1 MRGLSQQNTLP
12 VLEFK
17 SNVPVDA
24 TTFKKSGNSRNP
36 KPQKSTCMIVHVQ
49 RREPACIPLVVLYSC
64 GNSGLSASGPPATS
78 NFIILD
84 SWVDGLWPMKYTAGT
99 WARRGFPDE
108 HAYCREEWAAPTLN
122 CDGLRLPVNQLSLA

>member
-1 MRGLSQQNTLP
+1 MLFELLRAQLRAVTKCCNSCAQAQTHSFSALLVRKEVQAEGENAGLP

-17 SNVPVDA
+17 SSVPADA

-49 RREPACIPLVVLYSC
+49 RRATAWIPVLILYSS
-64 GNSGLSASGPPATS
+64 GHSGLSASGPPATS

-84 SWVDGLWPMKYTAGT
+84 SWVDGLRSVKCTAGT
-99 WARRGFPDE
+99 
-108 HAYCREEWAAPTLN
+108 
-122 CDGLRLPVNQLSLA
+122 